1 MQDDNSPLG
10 SESDGMIR
18 NLGADLP
25 DADGTGFASDDNE
38 QQIEVRQPPKAFAVI
53 DKRKSVPSISATRKS
68 TGKLTRPTRP
78 SERHVP
84 APRLAPSAPH
94 GQRKLQGPA
103 RDPMAFNESPRPI
116 LPPRAA
122 QPAQF
127 SPTRK
132 RKRQVEADQQAAA
145 ETVVVRDVQ
154 GESRESDQEADAA
167 PGADDREGSVGSEAI
182 AQEPPQRRQ
191 RQRREKGHASRRST
205 RLHPID
211 EKVGHEQVESAA
223 RVEDVPRLKPG
234 PVANRHSLYPEGNTS
249 VEAVEVEEQD
259 SQKAQTTQRAH
270 AGKARV
276 VRKEKPRRTRPE
288 EQTNG
293 GAQGQSSN
301 RAMAG
306 TARGSGRSEGSK
318 SSQISRDAARPG
330 TGSSNSAATEDETM
344 VDERDDTLR
353 LYDQESRLKDI
364 YLALKDIGW
373 SHCEGEQHKRTEID
387 LADPEVIRLKELCVN
402 ARKKLEQPASRSS
415 DRLPCMD
422 ELGLIED
429 GLLDLDNDQ
438 AYFNSRTKMTNMYFY
453 LVPNLVKLLRGVIR
467 YFQAKDNL
475 ASTRSSI
482 EIDNVRFIVQVMRP
496 IVNLKG
502 TLEKYPK
509 PVGLNMRL
517 PVRNDVLLPLNQV
530 RIALQGVVATHNR
543 REELARQRTQ
553 DAILAAERE
562 QRWVEEAEEARRRQ
576 YQKKKW
582 QQLHLQRRDAE
593 YIIDSVAKLDH
604 LAVPPLVDIDHNGE
618 PFERIALF
626 TSRVGP
632 PPSKTTAARA
642 KIRPEHELAALEAGL
657 KAYAGPR
664 VYQDIFETYCV
675 QHGVLTDWSVTEIV
689 TLAADIVAVEKREQ
703 MKEQGYVE
711 DWVEQIP
718 LWTAPHPDLVEQ
730 GQENR
735 AGVEEEDEWIEV

>member
-1 MQDDNSPLG
+1 MQDDDSPLV

-25 DADGTGFASDDNE
+25 DADGAGFASDDNE
-38 QQIEVRQPPKAFAVI
+38 PQIEVRQPPKAFAVI
-53 DKRKSVPSISATRKS
+53 DKRKSVPSIPATRKS

-78 SERHVP
+78 SERHV
-84 APRLAPSAPH
+84 RLAPSAPH

-103 RDPMAFNESPRPI
+103 RDPMAFDESPRPV
-116 LPPRAA
+116 LLPRAA

-145 ETVVVRDVQ
+145 ETVIVRDTQ
-154 GESRESDQEADAA
+154 EESRESDQEVNAA
-167 PGADDREGSVGSEAI
+167 PGADDWEGSVENKAI
-182 AQEPPQRRQ
+182 AQEPPQKRQ
-191 RQRREKGHASRRST
+191 KQQRENGHASRRST
-205 RLHPID
+205 RLHLID

-223 RVEDVPRLKPG
+223 RVEDVPRLKSG
-234 PVANRHSLYPEGNTS
+234 PVANRQSLYPEGDTTD
-249 VEAVEVEEQD
+249 EAVEVEEQD
-259 SQKAQTTQRAH
+259 RDEAQTTQRGH
-270 AGKARV
+270 AVNTRV
-276 VRKEKPRRTRPE
+276 VRKEKPRRNRLKQ
-288 EQTNG
+288 QTNG
-293 GAQGQSSN
+293 GAQVESSN
-301 RAMAG
+301 RATTG
-306 TARGSGRSEGSK
+306 TARAPGQSEGSE
-318 SSQISRDAARPG
+318 SSQRSRDVVRPG
-330 TGSSNSAATEDETM
+330 TGSSKSAAAEDEAM
-344 VDERDDTLR
+344 VDERDDSLR

-364 YLALKDIGW
+364 YLALNDIGR
-373 SHCEGEQHKRTEID
+373 SRRAGQQRERAEID
-387 LADPEVIRLKELCVN
+387 LADPEVIRLETLCKK
-402 ARKKLEQPASRSS
+402 ASKKLKQPASRSS

-429 GLLDLDNDQ
+429 GLLDLNNNQ
-438 AYFNSRTKMTNMYFY
+438 AYFKSRTKMENMYFH
-453 LVPNLVKLLRGVIR
+453 LVPSLVRLLREVIH
-467 YFQAKDNL
+467 YFQARDNL

-482 EIDNVRFIVQVMRP
+482 KIDNVRFVVQLMRP

-502 TLEKYPK
+502 TLEKYQK
-509 PVGLNMRL
+509 PDGLNMKL
-517 PVRNDVLLPLNQV
+517 PVRNGVLLPLNEV
-530 RIALQGVVATHNR
+530 RIALQGVVASHNR
-543 REELARQRTQ
+543 REELARQRSQ

-626 TSRVGP
+626 TPRVGP

-642 KIRPEHELAALEAGL
+642 KIRPEHEVAALEAGL
-657 KAYAGPR
+657 KAYAGPH
-664 VYQDIFETYCV
+664 VYQDIFKTYCV
-675 QHGVLTDWSVTEIV
+675 QHGVLTEWSVTEIV
-689 TLAADIVAVEKREQ
+689 TLAADIVAVEKQEQ

-718 LWTAPHPDLVEQ
+718 LWTAPNPDLIEQ

-735 AGVEEEDEWIEV
+735 AVVEEEDEWMEV